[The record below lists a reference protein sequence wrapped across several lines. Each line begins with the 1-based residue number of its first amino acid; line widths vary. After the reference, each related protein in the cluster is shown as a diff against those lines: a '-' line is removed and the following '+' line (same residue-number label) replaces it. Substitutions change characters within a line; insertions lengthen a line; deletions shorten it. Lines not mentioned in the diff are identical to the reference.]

1 LCLKNNARGG
11 CGGLIRGVTGMKLKL
26 SAALV
31 AAGCALALNV
41 GVAKANPVAFD
52 VSGTFSGAGA
62 GTTISGTIFIET
74 TVGFVADGA
83 PFSPNITYSAGS
95 PGPFT
100 HVTDQ
105 APQSGQYFT
114 GFSGL
119 GGFLGLTFTTP
130 GANFSLV
137 NFNGG
142 TIVSGNIID
151 SFANLVADGLSGTI
165 SPHGVPSVPGPI
177 VGAGLPGLI
186 LASGGLLGWWRRRRK
201 IA

>member
-1 LCLKNNARGG
+1 
-11 CGGLIRGVTGMKLKL
+11 MKSNL
-26 SAALV
+26 SVAL
-31 AAGCALALNV
+31 ATACALALGV

-52 VSGTFSGAGA
+52 VSGTFSGMGA

-74 TVGFVADGA
+74 TVGFVADGP

-100 HVTDQ
+100 HVTNQ
-105 APQSGQYFT
+105 APQSGYFVS
-114 GFSGL
+114 FSGP
-119 GGFLGLTFTTP
+119 GGFMGMTFTTP

-142 TIVSGNIID
+142 TIGSGNIID
-151 SFANLVADGLSGTI
+151 SFINLVADGLSGTI
-165 SPHGVPSVPGPI
+165 SLHGVPGVPGPI

-186 LASGGLLGWWRRRRK
+186 LASGGLLAWWRRRQK
-201 IA
+201 TA